1 MYCSN
6 CGTQNTDGVSFCSTC
21 GAPLLQPVQEVQ
33 PIQESVQQPI
43 IQTVYLKPKTNKL
56 SLVGFI
62 LSLCGL
68 ITFCLSCIP
77 GLICSIIGL
86 IQCSKKKENGK
97 GYAIT
102 GIIISSILIFLCI
115 GFWNTLANITNRT
128 YPGYNDYD
136 HDYDYTEY
144 TTTEWT
150 TRATTEE
157 TTEETTR
164 ATTRETTTE
173 TTTEPT
179 TTTTEDI
186 IPSSSESKKGYTIT
200 SVGNAKTGT
209 VTLDKGNWVNF
220 IEAGGFGK
228 ETVEHAQAKDLTGG
242 SIIGLF
248 VLDVPYS
255 LEDLTKSQMA
265 VMEQNGGIQV
275 TGAKVKLGGYD
286 AYQCYCLFPD
296 GQYLVCWYFKGNDG
310 MIRKV
315 TVEFTEANYYAF
327 ELVQNNYKLD

>member
-6 CGTQNTDGVSFCSTC
+6 CGTQNIDGVRFCAGC
-21 GAPLLQPVQEVQ
+21 GKDLMP
-33 PIQESVQQPI
+33 PIQNNTPRKANILCI
-43 IQTVYLKPKTNKL
+43 I
-56 SLVGFI
+56 GFI
-62 LSLCGL
+62 LSMSVLPMLSFYSFSNSSSTSFWLFLTASIGL
-68 ITFCLSCIP
+68 TL
-77 GLICSIIGL
+77 SIIGF
-86 IQCSKKKENGK
+86 IQAKKRNQKCRGL
-97 GYAIT
+97 GLA
-102 GIIISSILIFLCI
+102 GIIIGGLFSVIFMYSMY
-115 GFWNTLANITNRT
+115 TDSQVERAAREEAKYT
-128 YPGYNDYD
+128 YEETDY
-136 HDYDYTEY
+136 EGY
-144 TTTEWT
+144 TT
-150 TRATTEE
+150 RE
-157 TTEETTR
+157 TTEETTS

-179 TTTTEDI
+179 TTTTEENI
-186 IPSSSESKKGYTIT
+186 IPSFSESKKGYTIT

-248 VLDVPYS
+248 VLDIPYS

-265 VMEQNGGIQV
+265 VMEQNGGIKV

-315 TVEFTEANYYAF
+315 TVEFTEENYYAF